1 MLVLWERD
9 ERNVSDICSQLYLET
24 ATLTPLL
31 KRLKRAVVNRRRS
44 PSDERQVIVSL
55 SEAGARCTPRCS
67 IFPAA

>member
-31 KRLKRAVVNRRRS
+31 KRLEARG
-44 PSDERQVIVSL
+44 L
-55 SEAGARCTPRCS
+55 STAAAH
-67 IFPAA
+67 PATSVR